1 LFRIL
6 FNFKE
11 ERSFD
16 KKKEEE
22 RERERTKIE
31 AQLNIH

>member
-16 KKKEEE
+16 KKKGR
-22 RERERTKIE
+22 RERARENENRGT
-31 AQLNIH
+31 A